1 MSGDNSKASD
11 LENERVA
18 EKRYA
23 KKVRSEAQKQ
33 VMKASSWAGHG
44 PARAPNLPIGELF
57 GRVALSKPDSML
69 FGRNDFYIG
78 ERHTNVDGVEVYSW
92 AAPIACTFYRQNH
105 QHSAYEGLGQL
116 CDDVAVIRTFTHSK
130 GRIHDFTDDIVGI
143 NVPPEQFARRGL
155 NVPAPPSRRPL
166 PGTVTVP
173 GGVQLPGPGASQ
185 EDWTPPKQGRSSA
198 QHLTP
203 VRAEAALRAQ
213 LRVPRTKSLAS
224 VLATMQPDQYELVTL
239 PAKTNVVIEGQPGT
253 GKTIVAAHRAAY
265 LVNDETPDANAVAG
279 TILLVGPT
287 SGYSNHVRSVVQRLA
302 DRPDGIKVLSLP
314 ELMKVILGR
323 NTEPTGT
330 ASTSWRDVDHQLG
343 LFARSAIRR
352 LKDADGVTPT
362 IDQVYEYLR
371 RNGTPKNPVA
381 KDADWGMY
389 LWRLPSFREALPSR
403 MHATLLAFIKWLVS
417 PAASLS
423 RIELVIVDEAQDVSG
438 LEWLLLEEMNRAQAW
453 TIIGD
458 LHQRRSD
465 HTPSSWESVFEV
477 LAIDVATPI
486 RTLKRGYRSTKPILE
501 FASRLLPRR
510 DRSIIAFQEDGPLP
524 VIQKVEP
531 KKLGAAVVRHVERLH
546 LSYPQGTVAVIGA
559 DTTAVVKSL
568 HACRWRTTGL
578 NSPVWELHEREVSV
592 MDADSARGLE
602 FDAVIVVEPAHF
614 AVNLGRSGPLYTALT
629 RPNREL
635 IVVHSAALPKALVRS

>member
-1 MSGDNSKASD
+1 MSSNSKASD
-11 LENERVA
+11 LENERAA

-23 KKVRSEAQKQ
+23 KKVRSEAQKLA
-33 VMKASSWAGHG
+33 MKR
-44 PARAPNLPIGELF
+44 PAQAPNLPIGELF
-57 GRVALSKPDSML
+57 GRVALSNPDAML
-69 FGRNDFYIG
+69 CGRNDFYIG

-105 QHSAYEGLGQL
+105 QHSAHEGLGQL

-130 GRIHDFTDDIVGI
+130 GRIHDFTDDVVGF
-143 NVPPEQFARRGL
+143 NVPAEPFARRGL

-166 PGTVTVP
+166 PRSVTIPSGVP
-173 GGVQLPGPGASQ
+173 GSGPGAPR
-185 EDWTPPKQGRSSA
+185 EHATLPHERVSA
-198 QHLTP
+198 QGLIP

-213 LRVPRTKSLAS
+213 LRAPRTKSLAS

-239 PAKTNVVIEGQPGT
+239 PAKSNVVIEGQPGT

-265 LVNDETPDANAVAG
+265 LVNEKTPKVNAVAG
-279 TILLVGPT
+279 TVLLVGPT

-302 DRPDGIKVLSLP
+302 DRPDRIKVLSLP
-314 ELMKVILGR
+314 ELMKLILGR
-323 NTEPTGT
+323 NSEPSGS
-330 ASTSWRDVDHQLG
+330 ASTSWRDMSHQLG
-343 LFARSAIRR
+343 LFARAALRR
-352 LKDADGVTPT
+352 LKDAHGVTPT
-362 IDQVYEYLR
+362 IDEVYEYLR

-381 KDADWGMY
+381 KDAGWGHY
-389 LWRLPSFREALPSR
+389 LRRLPPLTEALSSR
-403 MHATLLAFIKWLVS
+403 IHAALLAFITWLVS
-417 PAASLS
+417 PSESLS

-438 LEWLLLEEMNRAQAW
+438 LDWLLLEEMNRAQAW

-465 HTPSSWESVFEV
+465 HTPPNWEAVFEV
-477 LAIDVATPI
+477 LAIDPATPI

-501 FASRLLPRR
+501 FAGRLLPRR
-510 DRSIIAFQEDGPLP
+510 DRSIVAFQEDGPAP
-524 VIQKVEP
+524 VLQKVEA

-559 DTTAVVKSL
+559 DATAVVTSL
-568 HACRWRTTGL
+568 HACRWRTVGR
-578 NSPVWELHEREVSV
+578 NSQVWELHEREVTV
-592 MDADSARGLE
+592 IDPDSARGLE

-614 AVNLGRSGPLYTALT
+614 AENLGRSGPLYTALT

-635 IVVHSAALPKALVRS
+635 VVVYSNSLPRKLRRS